1 MKFVLLF
8 LLFFLLSCGKTEPT
22 NKVQGK
28 KEESVAD
35 AKTVARGAAEMK
47 VDEMSGGEQDSRQ
60 FMAKQ
65 VSQSIPKAR
74 MIIKIADLAMEI
86 GKYDETMT
94 QIQMLTEQFG
104 GYISNSVTEIPYEN
118 VKRGTVNI
126 RIPSAKF
133 ESMVAELKKMAK
145 KIESEGI
152 RGQDVTEEFYDLEAR
167 LENKKRTE
175 KRFQEILRTAN
186 TVKEILDVEREIS
199 NVREEIERFEGRKK
213 FLLDQTGMST
223 INLTLHEPYPLTVS
237 SSGGFWAT
245 IGEGF
250 EDGFRGFAVTLSG
263 LITFLIAGIPVFA
276 VIFIAIFLLVKWY
289 RRSRAKRV
297 AEKKS

>member
-8 LLFFLLSCGKTEPT
+8 LLFFFLSCGKTEPT

-35 AKTVARGAAEMK
+35 VKAAARGAAEMK

-133 ESMVAELKKMAK
+133 ESMVAELKKLAK

-289 RRSRAKRV
+289 RRSRAK
-297 AEKKS
+297 